1 VLKKTFAIVLGLSL
15 LSLGLL
21 PVGAQTAQESLA
33 ASKTRSHVYK
43 LGVGPKARV
52 EVRLRDNTR
61 IKGYIADADQ
71 NSFTVKDEKTGAM
84 QTLSYGD
91 VGEVKKPGGG
101 LSTKSW
107 IMIGAAVGG
116 AAITWAIV
124 KLAVCDGGAQTR
136 FPC

>member
-1 VLKKTFAIVLGLSL
+1 MLKKTFAIVLGLSL

-43 LGVGPKARV
+43 LGVGPKSRV

-107 IMIGAAVGG
+107 RMIGAAVGG

-124 KLAVCDGGAQTR
+124 KPAVCDGGAQTR